1 MKLVIFLFLFTIL
14 LPAQEKD
21 LTKVK
26 LSDLEWIIGKWQKR
40 SSGTITNET
49 WEKLDDSY
57 FEGYNERV
65 SRRTKKILF
74 TESLKLVKI
83 GNAIYYIAKVEEND
97 SPISFKLTHL
107 DSTKAVFENPEH
119 DFPQLIQYEI
129 LESGKLKATVG
140 GVERKKKRS
149 FDIIFK
155 RVE

>member
-1 MKLVIFLFLFTIL
+1 MKLVIFFFLFSIM

-26 LSDLEWIIGKWQKR
+26 LSDLEWIIGKWQKK

-49 WEKLDDSY
+49 WEKLDDTY
-57 FEGYNERV
+57 FEGYNERI
-65 SRRTKKILF
+65 SRRTKKVLF

-83 GNAIYYIAKVEEND
+83 GNEIYYIAKVEEHD

-107 DSTKAVFENPEH
+107 DSTKVVFENPEH

-155 RVE
+155 RVD

>member
-1 MKLVIFLFLFTIL
+1 MKLAIFLFLFSII

-21 LTKVK
+21 LTKVE

-40 SSGTITNET
+40 SSGTITNEI
-49 WEKLDDSY
+49 WEKLDDTY

-65 SRRTKKILF
+65 SRRTKKVLF

-83 GNAIYYIAKVEEND
+83 GNAIYYIALVEEND
-97 SPISFKLTHL
+97 DPISFKLTHL
-107 DSTKAVFENPEH
+107 DSAKVIFENPEH

-140 GVERKKKRS
+140 GVEKKKKRS
-149 FDIIFK
+149 FNLIFK